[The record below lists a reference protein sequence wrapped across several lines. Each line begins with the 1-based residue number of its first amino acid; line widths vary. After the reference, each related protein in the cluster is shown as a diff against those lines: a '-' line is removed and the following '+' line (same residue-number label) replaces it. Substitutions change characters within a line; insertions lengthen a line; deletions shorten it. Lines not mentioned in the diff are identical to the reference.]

1 MSQSLPNVG
10 FVGLGKMGRP
20 MTQRLLATGYPAHV
34 FNRSRG
40 AVDALAHEGATPAD
54 SAREVAE
61 RADVIL
67 TALPTPESVESVYAE
82 MAEAARSG
90 QIYAD
95 HSTVSPNLNRWC
107 AQRLGERGAAFLDAP
122 VSGGPSGAQGGTLT
136 VMVGGEQA
144 AYDQALPVLQ
154 AFGKN
159 IRLCGPVGAGQ
170 VVKLINQLL
179 VGIHTAAIAEA
190 AVFGARL
197 GADPQVV
204 LDLIGTSFGG
214 STMMTRHMPRFISR
228 DFSGA
233 TPVGLILKDLGLI
246 HDEARASGVPLYLG
260 AFAEQRFSEA
270 FARGQGADDMA
281 ALVRLWEEPA
291 GVTVDRPSAVSVSS
305 QPSAVSSQ
313 QARGLGVAD
322 G

>member
-1 MSQSLPNVG
+1 
-10 FVGLGKMGRP
+10 
-20 MTQRLLATGYPAHV
+20 MTERLLAAGYAVHV

-40 AVDALAHEGATPAD
+40 PIDALAAQGATPAD
-54 SAREVAE
+54 AARQVAE

-67 TALPTPESVESVYAE
+67 TALPTPESVDSVYQE
-82 MAEAARSG
+82 MAAAARAG
-90 QIYAD
+90 QTYVD
-95 HSTVSPNLNRWC
+95 HSTVSPGLNRRC
-107 AQRLGERGAAFLDAP
+107 AERLGERSAAFLDAP
-122 VSGGPSGAQGGTLT
+122 VSGGPAGAQGGTLT
-136 VMVGGEQA
+136 VMVGG
-144 AYDQALPVLQ
+144 DQGVFDRALPVLQ
-154 AFGKN
+154 TFGKN

-179 VGIHTAAIAEA
+179 VGVHTAAIAEA

-214 STMMTRHMPRFISR
+214 STMMTRNMPRFMSR

-233 TPVGLILKDLGLI
+233 TPVALILKDLGLI

-270 FARGQGADDMA
+270 ASRGFGAEDMA
-281 ALVRLWEEPA
+281 SLVRLWEEPA
-291 GVTVDRPSAVSVSS
+291 GVKVDAPSAT
-305 QPSAVSSQ
+305 
-313 QARGLGVAD
+313 
-322 G
+322 

>member
-1 MSQSLPNVG
+1 MDSRPQVG

-20 MTQRLLATGYPAHV
+20 MTERLLATGYAVHGY
-34 FNRSRG
+34 NRSRG
-40 AVDALAHEGATPAD
+40 PVDALAAQGAWPAD
-54 SAREVAE
+54 SARQVAE

-82 MAEAARSG
+82 MAEAARAG
-90 QIYAD
+90 QVYLD
-95 HSTVSPNLNRWC
+95 HSTVSPGLNRWC
-107 AQRLGERGAAFLDAP
+107 ARQLGQRGASFLDAP
-122 VSGGPSGAQGGTLT
+122 MSGGPAGAQAGTLT
-136 VMVGGEQA
+136 VMVGG
-144 AYDQALPVLQ
+144 DQSSFDRVLPVLQ

-159 IRLCGPVGAGQ
+159 IRLCGPLGSGQ
-170 VVKLINQLL
+170 VVKLVNQLL

-204 LDLIGTSFGG
+204 LDLIGSSFGG
-214 STMMTRHMPRFISR
+214 STMMTRHMPRFMSR

-246 HDEARASGVPLYLG
+246 REEAKANGVPLYLG

-270 FARGQGADDMA
+270 SARGMGADDMA
-281 ALVRLWEEPA
+281 SLVRLWEEPA
-291 GVTVDRPSAVSVSS
+291 GVTVDKPCRDSP
-305 QPSAVSSQ
+305 PT
-313 QARGLGVAD
+313 
-322 G
+322 

>member
-1 MSQSLPNVG
+1 MSPPQETRPRVG

-20 MTQRLLATGYPAHV
+20 MTERLLAAEYEVHV

-40 AVDALAHEGATPAD
+40 PVDALAAQGARAAG

-67 TALPTPESVESVYAE
+67 TALPTPDSVESVFAE
-82 MAEAARSG
+82 LAGAARAG
-90 QIYAD
+90 QVYAD
-95 HSTVSPNLNRWC
+95 HSTVSPGLNRWC
-107 AQRLGERGAAFLDAP
+107 AERMGDRGAAFLDAP
-122 VSGGPSGAQGGTLT
+122 MSGGPPGAQGGALT
-136 VMVGGEQA
+136 VMVGG
-144 AYDQALPVLQ
+144 DQASFERVLPVFQ

-159 IRLCGPVGAGQ
+159 IRLCGPVGSGQ

-214 STMMTRHMPRFISR
+214 SAMMTRQMPRFMSR

-233 TPVGLILKDLGLI
+233 TPIALILKDLGLI
-246 HDEARASGVPLYLG
+246 HDEAKANGIPLYLG
-260 AFAEQRFSEA
+260 GFAEQRFSEA
-270 FARGQGADDMA
+270 AARGMGSDDMA

-291 GVTVDRPSAVSVSS
+291 GVTVDKPRS
-305 QPSAVSSQ
+305 
-313 QARGLGVAD
+313 R
-322 G
+322 